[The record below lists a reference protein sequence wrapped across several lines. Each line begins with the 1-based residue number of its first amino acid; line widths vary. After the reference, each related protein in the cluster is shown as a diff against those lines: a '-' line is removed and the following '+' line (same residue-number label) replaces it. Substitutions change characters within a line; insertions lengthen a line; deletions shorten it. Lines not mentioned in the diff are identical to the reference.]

1 MKEQDISTA
10 LYGALRA
17 LIVKREYF
25 YDGCSP
31 AYSNLTEQ
39 GKTAALEIICLYAP
53 HINEAIKSD
62 LAEQSKKLVFSTLK
76 E

>member
-10 LYGALRA
+10 LYGAIRA

-25 YDGCSP
+25 YDGCNI
-31 AYSNLTEQ
+31 AYSNLTDQ
-39 GKTAALEIICLYAP
+39 GKAAALEIICMYAP
-53 HINEAIKSD
+53 YINEAIKTD
-62 LAEQSKKLVFSTLK
+62 LHEQSKKLVFSTLK